1 MDFILSIPYLPYIV
15 GAVLLLVVYQKVLPM
30 LRVRVPTANLDGVM
44 SRVLG
49 PSYAA
54 ARIDRTAKRYRD
66 AGNFLAAGKLYED
79 AGRSEQAIASYVEG
93 QEFWAAAA
101 LLEKAGKQE
110 QAGEMYLQAGEY
122 KKAAQ
127 LLTEAGK
134 PARAAELF
142 QERGN
147 NLEAARLYG
156 QAGQWGK
163 AAELY
168 TKSGY
173 PLRAAEAFEK
183 SGDFMRAAQCHEQ
196 HFMENV
202 TYSTT
207 YSSTAPS
214 TDAKSAKLAGALYE
228 KAGDLGKA
236 LVIYSRGNYF
246 KEAAGVSMQL
256 GQFARAAEYYLRAE
270 DPGHAAEAYERAGEP
285 VKAANLR
292 GEVALKSEKI
302 AEAAAFFQKGE
313 DYLRAAELYESI
325 GKLAEAAGAYEA
337 GDSHAAAGSVYARAG
352 LKGKAAGA
360 YARAGD
366 HETAARLYEEA
377 GERGKAIEYYEKAG
391 FTFKSGE
398 AAAQAGD
405 REKAIALLQRVAP
418 DDENYRAAT
427 ELLARL
433 FIDGGKPTLA
443 AERLQRALGG
453 QPLNRANLDLNY
465 WLAVALEGAGNRRDA
480 LELYRK
486 IQSEDLHFRD
496 VDERRSRLEAGP
508 AEPFPSPDRRQGD
521 RRTTPAPVLS
531 PAAAPPAGAPSTPRA
546 PAPPPR
552 ERFVK
557 REELGRGPL
566 GIVYRGED
574 STDGKPVALRML
586 PPELL
591 KDEALRRGLI
601 ADLKAASQV
610 THPNLARVLGLIELD
625 GQRCVVSE
633 LVAGTSLVE
642 TVRKGQRMPVPRI
655 LALGRVMAQLLAFI
669 HGKGIVHGSVQP
681 SNIMAASGALK
692 LTDVG
697 LGRLCY
703 TLAVDARYRAPEAA
717 LDPPGDVHQLSTVL
731 YQLLTGSHPRA
742 KAGSASTVPDIP
754 AALITILAQGLDAA
768 PERRPSAAQ
777 LAHDLEAVRA

>member
-1 MDFILSIPYLPYIV
+1 MDFIFSIPYLPYIV
-15 GAVLLLVVYQKVLPM
+15 GAVVLFVVYQKVAPR
-30 LRVRVPTANLDGVM
+30 LRMRVPAADLDGVV
-44 SRVLG
+44 SKVLG

-54 ARIDRTAKRYRD
+54 ARVDRTAKRYRD
-66 AGNFLAAGKLYED
+66 GGNFLAAGKLYED
-79 AGRSEQAIASYVEG
+79 AGKDEQAIAAYVEG

-101 LLEKAGKQE
+101 LLEKAGKRE

-142 QERGN
+142 QEKGN
-147 NLEAARLYG
+147 NLEAARLFG
-156 QAGQWGK
+156 EAEQWGK

-168 TKSGY
+168 VKSGY

-183 SGDFMRAAQCHEQ
+183 SGDFVRAAQCHEQ

-214 TDAKSAKLAGALYE
+214 TDAKSAKRAGGLYE

-236 LVIYSRGNYF
+236 LVIYSRGGYF
-246 KEAAGVSMQL
+246 KEAAAVSMQL

-270 DPGHAAEAYERAGEP
+270 DPAHAADAYERAGDA

-325 GKLAEAAGAYEA
+325 GMLAEAAGAYEA
-337 GDSHAAAGSVYARAG
+337 GDSHAAAGSVYVRAG
-352 LKGKAAGA
+352 LKGRAAAA

-405 REKAIALLQRVAP
+405 RAKAISLLQRVTP

-433 FIDGGKPTLA
+433 LIDGGKPSLA

-453 QPLNRANLDLNY
+453 QPLNRGNLDLHY
-465 WLAVALEGAGNRRDA
+465 WLAVSLEASGNRRDA
-480 LELYRK
+480 LEVYRR
-486 IQSEDLHFRD
+486 IESEDLHHRD
-496 VDERRSRLEAGP
+496 VEQRVSRLEAG
-508 AEPFPSPDRRQGD
+508 G
-521 RRTTPAPVLS
+521 TTPPPAMAQAPGS
-531 PAAAPPAGAPSTPRA
+531 APPAAAPRA
-546 PAPPPR
+546 SAPPAAR
-552 ERFVK
+552 DRFLK

-566 GIVYRGED
+566 GIVFRGED
-574 STDGKPVALRML
+574 STDGKPVALRLL
-586 PPELL
+586 PQQLL
-591 KDEALRRGLI
+591 KDEALRKALI
-601 ADLKAASQV
+601 GDLKAAAQV

-633 LVAGTSLVE
+633 LVAGTSLAE

-655 LALGRVMAQLLAFI
+655 LGLGRVLAQLLAFL

-681 SNIMAASGALK
+681 SNIMAAAGVLK

-703 TLAVDARYRAPEAA
+703 TLAVEARYRAPEAG
-717 LDPPGDVHQLSTVL
+717 LDPPGDVHQLATVL
-731 YQLLTGSHPRA
+731 YQLLTGSHPKSRGGEA
-742 KAGSASTVPDIP
+742 ATVPDIP
-754 AALITILAQGLDAA
+754 AALIDILSRCLTQPA
-768 PERRPSAAQ
+768 ERRPSAAD
-777 LAHDLEAVRA
+777 LARELEAVRA

>member
-1 MDFILSIPYLPYIV
+1 MDFIFSIPYLPYILGV
-15 GAVLLLVVYQKVLPM
+15 VVLIVVYQKFAPM
-30 LRVRVPTANLDGVM
+30 LRLRVPAANLDGVI
-44 SRVLG
+44 SKVLG

-54 ARIDRTAKRYRD
+54 ARIDRTAKRYRGS
-66 AGNFLAAGKLYED
+66 GNFLAAGKLYED
-79 AGRSEQAIASYVEG
+79 AGKDEQAIAAYVEG

-101 LLEKAGKQE
+101 LLEKAGKRE

-147 NLEAARLYG
+147 NLEAARLFG
-156 QAGQWGK
+156 QADQWAK

-183 SGDFMRAAQCHEQ
+183 NGDFMRAAQCHEQ

-214 TDAKSAKLAGALYE
+214 TDARSAKLAGALYE

-270 DPGHAAEAYERAGEP
+270 DPAHAADAYERAGDR

-292 GEVALKSEKI
+292 GEVALKSEKT

-313 DYLRAAELYESI
+313 DFLRAAELYDSI
-325 GKLAEAAGAYEA
+325 GMLAEAAGAYEA
-337 GDSHAAAGSVYARAG
+337 GDSHAAAGSVYVRAG
-352 LKGKAAGA
+352 LKGRAAAA
-360 YARAGD
+360 YARAGEN
-366 HETAARLYEEA
+366 ETAARLYEEA

-405 REKAIALLQRVAP
+405 RAKAIALLQRVAP
-418 DDENYRAAT
+418 DDENYRAAAV
-427 ELLARL
+427 LLARL
-433 FIDGGKPTLA
+433 FIDSGKPSLA
-443 AERLQRALGG
+443 VERLQRLLAG
-453 QPLNRANLDLNY
+453 QPLNRGTLDLHY
-465 WLAVALEGAGNRRDA
+465 WLAVGLEASGNSRDA
-480 LELYRK
+480 LDLYRR
-486 IQSEDLHFRD
+486 IESEDLHHRD
-496 VDERRSRLEAGP
+496 VGQRVDRLEAG
-508 AEPFPSPDRRQGD
+508 G
-521 RRTTPAPVLS
+521 TTPPPATT
-531 PAAAPPAGAPSTPRA
+531 PAAAPAPVPPAASSVRA
-546 PAPPPR
+546 APPPPAR
-552 ERFVK
+552 NRFVK
-557 REELGRGPL
+557 RDELGRGPL
-566 GIVYRGED
+566 GIVFRGED
-574 STDGKPVALRML
+574 SSDGKPVVLRLL

-591 KDEALRRGLI
+591 KDEALRRSLT
-601 ADLKAASQV
+601 ADLKAAAQV
-610 THPNLARVLGLIELD
+610 SHPNLARVLGLIDLD

-633 LVAGTSLVE
+633 LIAGTSLTE

-655 LALGRVMAQLLAFI
+655 LGLGRVLAHLLAFL
-669 HGKGIVHGSVQP
+669 HAKGIVHGSVQP
-681 SNIMAASGALK
+681 SNIMAAAGVLK

-703 TLAVDARYRAPEAA
+703 RLAVEARYRAPEAA
-717 LDPPGDVHQLSTVL
+717 LDPPGDVHQLATVL
-731 YQLLTGSHPRA
+731 YQLLTGSHPKSKGGDVA
-742 KAGSASTVPDIP
+742 TVPDIP
-754 AALITILAQGLDAA
+754 AALITMLSRCLDPAA
-768 PERRPSAAQ
+768 DRRPSAAD
-777 LAHDLEAVRA
+777 LARDLEAVRP